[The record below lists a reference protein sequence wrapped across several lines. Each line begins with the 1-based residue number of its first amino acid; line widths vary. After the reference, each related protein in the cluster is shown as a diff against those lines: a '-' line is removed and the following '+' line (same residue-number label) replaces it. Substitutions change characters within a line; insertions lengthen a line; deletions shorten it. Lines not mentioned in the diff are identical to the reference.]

1 MSDELLKQILTELQ
15 GVRNEVKQ
23 LKAEMNQRFDEL
35 KDSIDRKHVENM
47 KADELILQSLD
58 ETRESVRFVNRRI
71 ADTELDLN
79 VVKKSLRQ

>member
-1 MSDELLKQILTELQ
+1 MSNELLKQILTELQ

-35 KDSIDRKHVENM
+35 KDSVDRKHIENI
-47 KADELILQSLD
+47 KADELILRSLD